1 MSVIKQSGE
10 DYLETILILKNRKGE
25 VRSVDIAR
33 EMNLS
38 KPSVCR
44 AVRILKENE
53 LITIDENG
61 FITLT
66 ESGKKRAES
75 IYERHVILTG
85 WLTSIGVSEKTAA
98 KDACRIEHD
107 ISDESFEKLKE
118 HLRLYHIKRK
128 SKSK

>member
-10 DYLETILILKNRKGE
+10 DYLETILILKNSKGE

-53 LITIDENG
+53 LISIDENG

-85 WLTSIGVSEKTAA
+85 WLTGIGVSEKTAA
-98 KDACRIEHD
+98 RDACRIEHD